1 MLGCARTVWYYCVM
15 KEESP
20 EIDQKDLVE
29 LALIEGVARR
39 LPKDDCVLRT
49 LGDLYTRVG
58 RYEDGL
64 AIDRRLV
71 KLCPGDS
78 MAWYNLGCSLA
89 LLGMRAPA
97 LRALRRAVALGYD
110 DAEWMSRDVD
120 LRSLREDRAFR
131 TLLKKLS
138 GEGARKTED

>member
-1 MLGCARTVWYYCVM
+1 M
-15 KEESP
+15 KEEQE

-29 LALIEGVARR
+29 LMLLEGVARR
-39 LPKDDCVLRT
+39 LPDDDSVLRA

-71 KLCPGDS
+71 KLCPQDA

-89 LLGMRAPA
+89 LLDMHAPA
-97 LRALRRAVALGYD
+97 MRALRRAVALGYD
-110 DAEWMSRDVD
+110 DAEWMSRDLD
-120 LRSLREDRAFR
+120 LRSLRENRAFK

-138 GEGARKTED
+138 GEGASKAKD